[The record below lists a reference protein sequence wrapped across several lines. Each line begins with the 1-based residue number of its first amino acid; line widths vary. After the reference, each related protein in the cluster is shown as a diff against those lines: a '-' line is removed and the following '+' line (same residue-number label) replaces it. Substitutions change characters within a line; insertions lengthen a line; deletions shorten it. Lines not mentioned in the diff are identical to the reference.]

1 MAKYLTKAFIKQ
13 AIAKAKSPKKE
24 GAKDPTWKEIYRF
37 LMIDHRLYYRIASLG
52 AGATV
57 SYIMNNWLLL
67 FPVSMILNMII
78 ETYQG
83 CYRRQ
88 DASHVAAQT
97 LQPVRL
103 DQRQYGI
110 YRQSSYWTRLIAI
123 TVLLPG
129 LTAYFIPQTKTLIN
143 AFAIA
148 GASCFVAERIMQ
160 MLMTIANITC
170 NPHYRTQKPMKY
182 PISEVDHV
190 MTSTMQGIT
199 GNHVTY
205 YRNVIH
211 H

>member
-1 MAKYLTKAFIKQ
+1 MAKYLIKESIKQ

-24 GAKDPTWKEIYRF
+24 GSKDPTWKEIYRF

-57 SYIMNNWLLL
+57 SYVMNNWLLL

-148 GASCFVAERIMQ
+148 GASCFVAERVMQ
-160 MLMTIANITC
+160 MLMTVC
-170 NPHYRTQKPMKY
+170 KLSYNPHY
-182 PISEVDHV
+182 V
-190 MTSTMQGIT
+190 TSNDVEIKQEKIDYATTNAMHDLTGI
-199 GNHVTY
+199 NVVY
-205 YRNVIH
+205 YE
-211 H
+211 